1 MFSPNYWR
9 VLCSALR
16 TDVFRRQT
24 GTAKQLEALCSC
36 TKLLEVLCSAD
47 VFFNTWRPCVP
58 DYKLLEVLC
67 SATDRHTPFSRK
79 RSVRF

>member
-1 MFSPNYWR
+1 MFSHHTIGGSCVPR
-9 VLCSALR
+9 LHR
-16 TDVFRRQT
+16 HGQT

-67 SATDRHTPFSRK
+67 SATDRHTPFSRE
-79 RSVRF
+79 RSIRF